1 MSQQPVHLRQPTLSN
16 PRVQRTRARML
27 AVARELLPE
36 VGPAGLTYALLAE
49 RADVTRQTL
58 YRHWPNRA
66 ALLFDLI
73 LEGPDLGTYP
83 EPGSDVRTVVTA
95 WLRSLRAGVSDPAS
109 RTAVLAVTAQADH
122 DPDSAQA
129 LVRIGEDRRAALNE
143 LLEPS
148 GRQISADEYTLL
160 YGPVLARLFLDRG
173 QATDGFIDAVVT
185 QWLATPARA
194 AERTPR
200 PSTSPSTSPSTGDST
215 GDSTGPSTGPST
227 GN

>member
-1 MSQQPVHLRQPTLSN
+1 MQQPLHRRRPTPGN
-16 PRVQRTRARML
+16 PRVQRTRSRVL
-27 AVARELLPE
+27 TVARELLPRT
-36 VGPAGLTYALLAE
+36 GPAGLTYALLAE

-73 LEGPDLGTYP
+73 LEGPDLGNYP
-83 EPGSDVRTVVTA
+83 EPGSDVRTVATG
-95 WLRSLRAGVSDPAS
+95 WLKSLRDGISEPAI

-129 LVRIGEDRRAALNE
+129 LVRIGQDRHASLNT

-148 GRQISADEYTLL
+148 GFQISDTEFTLL

-173 QATDGFIDAVVT
+173 QVTDEFIDATVT
-185 QWLATPARA
+185 QWLTTLDSSR
-194 AERTPR
+194 R
-200 PSTSPSTSPSTGDST
+200 PGGRRDR
-215 GDSTGPSTGPST
+215 
-227 GN
+227 